1 MSIDLAE
8 LSLTE
13 LHDLIAHA
21 QQALSV
27 KQKQA
32 RKEVIAEI
40 HALAASVGITVVIQE
55 AGKTVSKKPVAA
67 KYCNPWNP
75 TQTWSGRGMQ
85 PRWLVALLKEGTA
98 LQECLI

>member
-13 LHDLIAHA
+13 LHDLIANA

-32 RKEVIAEI
+32 RKAIIAEI

-55 AGKTVSKKPVAA
+55 EGKATRKVAP
-67 KYCNPWNP
+67 KYRNPDQP
-75 TQTWSGRGMQ
+75 TQTWSGRGVK
-85 PRWLVALLKEGTA
+85 PRWLAALVSEGHDP
-98 LQECLI
+98 QEFLI